1 MSRPVPARSRN
12 TISPMLCHVQT
23 RLSDRQ
29 ATAFNAHMRKT
40 GCTRA
45 ETARQLI
52 AKGLEELQGVAL

>member
-1 MSRPVPARSRN
+1 MKRRQPSSRN
-12 TISPMLCHVQT
+12 TVRPMLCQVQT
-23 RLSDRQ
+23 RLTHNQ
-29 ATAFNAHMRKT
+29 AMAFNAMMRKT